1 MDEAN
6 VAILQAL
13 ITNARVPKTEL
24 ARRLKITEA
33 AIRKRLKKLEESRI
47 IVGYRTLI
55 DYQKAGLM
63 ASITGIDAEPERL
76 WEVIERL
83 RGIEEITSI
92 TLTSGDHMIMVEIVV
107 RNMQELQDMHKRI
120 ESLPGVTK
128 VCPAIILKRIK

>member
-1 MDEAN
+1 MDKATA
-6 VAILQAL
+6 VMLQAL

-24 ARRLKITEA
+24 ARRLRVTEA
-33 AIRKRLKKLEESRI
+33 AIRKRLKKLEEAGI

-63 ASITGIDAEPERL
+63 ASVTGVDAEPERL
-76 WEVIERL
+76 WEVIEEL
-83 RGIEEITSI
+83 KGVEEVTSI
-92 TLTSGDHMIMVEIVV
+92 TLTSGDHMIMVEVV
-107 RNMQELQDMHKRI
+107 AGSMQELQETHKRI